1 MISNILSFSGDDK
14 PNDLNQNERALRFD
28 KKIFEKFLSKTKQ
41 VLSKSQ
47 ISRHDFKFSNILSFS
62 GDDKPNDL
70 NQTET
75 SNRSEPKPEK
85 LSESTN
91 LRSTSKY

>member
-1 MISNILSFSGDDK
+1 MI
-14 PNDLNQNERALRFD
+14 
-28 KKIFEKFLSKTKQ
+28 
-41 VLSKSQ
+41 
-47 ISRHDFKFSNILSFS
+47 SNILSFS

-75 SNRSEPKPEK
+75 SSRSEPKLEK

-91 LRSTSKY
+91 LRSTEVTTGAIGIYQFY

>member
-1 MISNILSFSGDDK
+1 MI
-14 PNDLNQNERALRFD
+14 
-28 KKIFEKFLSKTKQ
+28 
-41 VLSKSQ
+41 
-47 ISRHDFKFSNILSFS
+47 SNILSFS

-75 SNRSEPKPEK
+75 SSRSKPKLEK

-91 LRSTSKY
+91 LRSTEVTTGATGIYQFY